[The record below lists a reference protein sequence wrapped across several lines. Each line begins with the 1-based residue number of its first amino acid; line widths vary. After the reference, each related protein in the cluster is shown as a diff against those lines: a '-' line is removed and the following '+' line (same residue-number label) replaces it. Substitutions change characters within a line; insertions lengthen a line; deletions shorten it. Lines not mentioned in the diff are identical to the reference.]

1 MILSVNHVSAVIRG
15 RELGVTEWIFLQGY
29 DSEHDMIGGL
39 NKRGVLVAEMLV
51 PRFESNDDYFLSTER
66 NSSIYSRYCI
76 GCGVG
81 ENKYHF
87 DFCESPMVLEIC
99 MIKLMTVR
107 QILFCPQILNSLP
120 LITDSP
126 VILESTKQESGFF
139 TEKMAESYSKSREA
153 DTVVSITK
161 KEINEVHFAII
172 KGKYPDIV
180 ESIDRGG
187 KLGYLWACC
196 GRSPP
201 AHPHEKDYVCPY
213 VGICP
218 GCEKIQKDC
227 SNSYGACVRNRPWG
241 RIDEDPREMSMNSS
255 DYDYTHAGK
264 SELDWAKD
272 ITKRPVHLI
281 VMVDDNSD
289 PP

>member
-1 MILSVNHVSAVIRG
+1 MKLCTTVIQG
-15 RELGVTEWIFLQGY
+15 KELGVTEWIFLQGY
-29 DSEHDMIGGL
+29 DAEHDMVGGFD
-39 NKRGVLVAEMLV
+39 KRGILVAEMLV

-126 VILESTKQESGFF
+126 VIIESTKQESGFF
-139 TEKMAESYSKSREA
+139 TEKMAESYSKAREA

-161 KEINEVHFAII
+161 KEEDKNESKEEI
-172 KGKYPDIV
+172 
-180 ESIDRGG
+180 
-187 KLGYLWACC
+187 
-196 GRSPP
+196 
-201 AHPHEKDYVCPY
+201 
-213 VGICP
+213 ICP

-227 SNSYGACVRNRPWG
+227 SNLYGACVRNRPWG
-241 RIDEDPREMSMNSS
+241 WIEADPRENNNNR
-255 DYDYTHAGK
+255 YIHAGK

>member
-1 MILSVNHVSAVIRG
+1 MILCAKHVSSVILG

-29 DSEHDMIGGL
+29 DAEHDMIGGL
-39 NKRGVLVAEMLV
+39 NNRGVLVAEILV

-76 GCGVG
+76 GCGTYEG
-81 ENKYHF
+81 KKHLS
-87 DFCESPMVLEIC
+87 FCKSPRALEILKSYR
-99 MIKLMTVR
+99 IFVSVDEVW
-107 QILFCPQILNSLP
+107 FYPQIIKALL
-120 LITDSP
+120 LVTDSP
-126 VILESTKQESGFF
+126 VVIESTKQELGFF
-139 TEKMAESYSKSREA
+139 TEKIAESYSKAREA

-161 KEINEVHFAII
+161 KEEDKNESKEEI
-172 KGKYPDIV
+172 
-180 ESIDRGG
+180 
-187 KLGYLWACC
+187 
-196 GRSPP
+196 
-201 AHPHEKDYVCPY
+201 
-213 VGICP
+213 ICP

-227 SNSYGACVRNRPWG
+227 SNLYGACVRNRPWG
-241 RIDEDPREMSMNSS
+241 RIDEEPREMLMDNS
-255 DYDYTHAGK
+255 DGNYTHAGK